1 MKNNGFIIYLTGLL
15 ALSSCGTYYQAVN
28 NSDGFQNG
36 IYYNA
41 AASHS
46 AEEGRNLKIGRAHV

>member
-41 AASHS
+41 AASYS
-46 AEEGRNLKIGRAHV
+46 AETLL